1 MNNQINA
8 AAGGTFQLGDL
19 TINRMAFGAMRVTG
33 EGIWGPPQDRTRA
46 LDVLKK
52 VLRLGINFIDTAD
65 SYGPNVSEELI
76 AEALYP
82 YPEGLVIGTKGGL
95 KRPAPYRWEVDAHPE
110 RLENCLKGSL
120 QRLRVDQVDLYQL
133 HRFDDKVPMEETLG
147 KLAELRRKGLI
158 RHLGLSEVSVEQ
170 CRKAAQQIEFVSV
183 QNKYSVTDRKWED
196 VLNWCAEREIAFLPW
211 NPVDAGEL
219 NNETLRQIAKKH
231 DAGIYQVALA
241 WLLRHK
247 SNIVPIPGTSSPEHL
262 MENTAAVGLEL
273 DEEDMNALNG
283 IS

>member
-1 MNNQINA
+1 
-8 AAGGTFQLGDL
+8 
-19 TINRMAFGAMRVTG
+19 
-33 EGIWGPPQDRTRA
+33 
-46 LDVLKK
+46 
-52 VLRLGINFIDTAD
+52 
-65 SYGPNVSEELI
+65 
-76 AEALYP
+76 
-82 YPEGLVIGTKGGL
+82 
-95 KRPAPYRWEVDAHPE
+95 
-110 RLENCLKGSL
+110 
-120 QRLRVDQVDLYQL
+120 
-133 HRFDDKVPMEETLG
+133 
-147 KLAELRRKGLI
+147 
-158 RHLGLSEVSVEQ
+158 
-170 CRKAAQQIEFVSV
+170 V